1 MPSFSLEWPR
11 RRIRR
16 LADQLS
22 RLLADGDLAG
32 LRAAL
37 TRIVSADG
45 LDRHM
50 RTALLMCL
58 SGTVAAR
65 VSDRTAAAP
74 T

>member
-1 MPSFSLEWPR
+1 
-11 RRIRR
+11 
-16 LADQLS
+16 
-22 RLLADGDLAG
+22 LLADGDLAG